1 LGHDGFG
8 QQLYAEIAVA
18 SSLTGILGGPPV
30 EGKRSRL
37 KCGLAKLLRISKNN
51 PRRWPG
57 VTLACEA

>member
-8 QQLYAEIAVA
+8 QQLCAEIAVA
-18 SSLTGILGGPPV
+18 SSLTRILGGPPV

-37 KCGLAKLLRISKNN
+37 KCGLAKLPASPKNN

>member
-8 QQLYAEIAVA
+8 QQLCAEIAVA

-37 KCGLAKLLRISKNN
+37 KCALAALPRIFKKS
-51 PRRWPG
+51 PPAMAG
-57 VTLACEA
+57 G

>member
-8 QQLYAEIAVA
+8 QQLCAEIAVA

-37 KCGLAKLLRISKNN
+37 KCALAALPRIFKNN
-51 PRRWPG
+51 PRR
-57 VTLACEA
+57 